1 MATIKK
7 AQNGSNFGLPKGAK
21 AVPQKDRRPSYIQK
35 ADKSITNFSKKVSD
49 KVSDDLKPENVKKAL
64 KNLKN
69 FGKDLIGMKAGGSV
83 KKKMR
88 NGGSLSGLKA
98 SNKRAG
104 SEKGAWITVQNKTLA
119 GATSKAKLTK
129 DKQLGATKMAKRG
142 MSIKKK

>member
-1 MATIKK
+1 MAKIKK
-7 AQNGSNFGLPKGAK
+7 AQFGYNSGLPKGAK
-21 AVPQKDRRPSYIQK
+21 AIPQKDRRPSYIQE
-35 ADKSITNFSKKVSD
+35 ADKNITNFTKKVSD
-49 KVSDDLKPENVKKAL
+49 KVSDDLKPKNVKKAF
-64 KNLKN
+64 KNIKN
-69 FGKDLIGMKAGGSV
+69 AVTAYFEKGGSI
-83 KKKMR
+83 KKKMK

-104 SEKGAWITVQNKTLA
+104 SEKGAWITVQNKALA